1 MDDKCVNL
9 AAVCSDAVFLF
20 RLANKLVKL
29 ELVVVFSALL
39 LLLLLLLL
47 VMNKAGELFDS
58 IARLLISLTRFK
70 ILLVLVLALSCS
82 LAVGFEEPFGV
93 DSCRVMLLDS
103 VLLRAVK
110 LFSIEIRWLI

>member
-29 ELVVVFSALL
+29 ELVVVFSA

>member
-9 AAVCSDAVFLF
+9 AAVCSDAMFLF

>member
-1 MDDKCVNL
+1 VDDKCANL

-29 ELVVVFSALL
+29 ELVVVFSA

-93 DSCRVMLLDS
+93 DSCRVMLVDS

>member
-1 MDDKCVNL
+1 VDDKCANL

-39 LLLLLLLL
+39 LLLLLL

-70 ILLVLVLALSCS
+70 ILLVLALALSCS

-93 DSCRVMLLDS
+93 DSCRVMLVDS

>member
-1 MDDKCVNL
+1 M
-9 AAVCSDAVFLF
+9 
-20 RLANKLVKL
+20 KL
-29 ELVVVFSALL
+29 ELVVVFSAL

>member
-9 AAVCSDAVFLF
+9 AAVCSDAMFLF

-70 ILLVLVLALSCS
+70 ILLVLVLALS
-82 LAVGFEEPFGV
+82 
-93 DSCRVMLLDS
+93 
-103 VLLRAVK
+103 
-110 LFSIEIRWLI
+110 